1 MGGQVVMTSTK
12 TGKGINELVAAV
24 TKAIQA
30 TGVRIVEREKYW
42 EEEEEEE
49 EEVDAEEA
57 EQERLEHLK
66 KR

>member
-49 EEVDAEEA
+49 VDAAEA

>member
-49 EEVDAEEA
+49 EVDAAEA